1 MTQIAFL
8 HGAADRIQAAAD
20 WLHQAYAEHQEVLV
34 FVPDEMTAER
44 LDRVLWAHPALSF
57 TPHCRGDAPLAAETP
72 IVLAQHLAVPLHKDC
87 LLNLSNELPASWSE
101 FAQVVEIVSTD
112 DRDRVPARD
121 RFKIYRE
128 CGHEVKSRDI
138 SGGL

>member
-1 MTQIAFL
+1 M
-8 HGAADRIQAAAD
+8 
-20 WLHQAYAEHQEVLV
+20 

-57 TPHCRGDAPLAAETP
+57 TPHCRSDAPLASETP
-72 IVLAQHLAVPLHKDC
+72 IVLAQHLAVPLQKDC

-128 CGHEVKSRDI
+128 RGCEVKSRDI